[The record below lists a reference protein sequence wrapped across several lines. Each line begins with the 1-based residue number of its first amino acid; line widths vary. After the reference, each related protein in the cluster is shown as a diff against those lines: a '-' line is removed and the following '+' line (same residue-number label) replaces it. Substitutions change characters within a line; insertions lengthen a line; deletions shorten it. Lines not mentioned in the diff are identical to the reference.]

1 MRVTRNVKKVRK
13 GITGIEAAIVM
24 IAFVVVAAALAFV
37 VLNMGMFTTQRA
49 RETINTGL
57 AHASSVLEVDG
68 SITALVNSSGKGVEL
83 ISIPLRLA
91 PGKDSIDLNPEKLT
105 VALFV
110 TGDVSI
116 AYENVYSGVKNK
128 DEVSFNLTELKNEFE
143 NSNEPEAKMVFVIE
157 RVEDTVLSYGEKV
170 LLIIKF
176 PDSNHP
182 KPYDNVR
189 VEIRTPDG
197 APLTLERAIPAIL
210 PNGQTVSLG

>member
-1 MRVTRNVKKVRK
+1 M
-13 GITGIEAAIVM
+13 TGIEAAIVM

-68 SITALVNSSGKGVEL
+68 SITALVNSKGNGVEL

-91 PGKDSIDLNPEKLT
+91 PGKDNIDLNPEKLT

-110 TGDVSI
+110 TGTTSL
-116 AYENVYSGVKNK
+116 AYENIYSKVMSGSDFSLSSLN
-128 DEVSFNLTELKNEFE
+128 TTI
-143 NSNEPEAKMVFVIE
+143 EAGSSPNATMVFVIE

-176 PDSNHP
+176 PEGSHP
-182 KPYDNVR
+182 APYDNIR

-197 APLTLERAIPAIL
+197 APLTVERVVPAIL
-210 PNGQTVSLG
+210 PSGQAVSLG

>member
-1 MRVTRNVKKVRK
+1 
-13 GITGIEAAIVM
+13 M

-68 SITALVNSSGKGVEL
+68 SITALVNDSGTGVEL

-110 TGDVSI
+110 TGTINLANENIYSEVLNSDDVSDFDLTTLK
-116 AYENVYSGVKNK
+116 S
-128 DEVSFNLTELKNEFE
+128 EVSDTNAPN
-143 NSNEPEAKMVFVIE
+143 AAMVFVIE
-157 RVEDTVLSYGEKV
+157 RVNDTVLSYGEKV

-176 PDSNHP
+176 PSDSHP
-182 KPYDNVR
+182 VPYDNIR
-189 VEIRTPDG
+189 VEIRTPEG
-197 APLTLERAIPAIL
+197 APLTVERVVPAIL
-210 PNGQTVSLG
+210 PSGQAVALG

>member
-1 MRVTRNVKKVRK
+1 
-13 GITGIEAAIVM
+13 M

-68 SITALVNSSGKGVEL
+68 SITALVNDTGTGVEL
-83 ISIPLRLA
+83 VSIPLRLA

-110 TGDVSI
+110 TGRI
-116 AYENVYSGVKNK
+116 NLAYEDIYSEVLNSGDVNDFGLTTLKNK
-128 DEVSFNLTELKNEFE
+128 VSADSAPNAT
-143 NSNEPEAKMVFVIE
+143 MVFVIE

-176 PDSNHP
+176 PGGSHP
-182 KPYDNVR
+182 KPYDNIR

-197 APLTLERAIPAIL
+197 APLTVERVVPAIL
-210 PNGQTVSLG
+210 PQGQAVALG

>member
-1 MRVTRNVKKVRK
+1 
-13 GITGIEAAIVM
+13 M

-68 SITALVNSSGKGVEL
+68 SITALVNSNGNGVEL

-91 PGKDSIDLNPEKLT
+91 PGKDNIDLNPEKLT

-110 TGDVSI
+110 TGNKGL
-116 AYENVYSGVKNK
+116 AYENIYSKVMNMN
-128 DEVSFNLTELKNEFE
+128 EVE
-143 NSNEPEAKMVFVIE
+143 NFSLSSLNTKIEASSSPNATMVFVIE

-176 PDSNHP
+176 PEDSHP
-182 KPYDNVR
+182 APYDNIR

-197 APLTLERAIPAIL
+197 APLTVERVVPAIL
-210 PNGQTVSLG
+210 PSGQAVSLG

>member
-1 MRVTRNVKKVRK
+1 
-13 GITGIEAAIVM
+13 M

-68 SITALVNSSGKGVEL
+68 SITALVNSTGKGIEL

-91 PGKDSIDLNPEKLT
+91 PGKDNIDLNPEKLT

-110 TGDVSI
+110 TGSTNI
-116 AYENVYSGVKNK
+116 AYEDIYGKVIQSDGVSDFSLSTLSGQIDVTGGPNA
-128 DEVSFNLTELKNEFE
+128 T
-143 NSNEPEAKMVFVIE
+143 MIFVIE
-157 RVEDTVLSYGEKV
+157 RVKDTVLSYGEKV
-170 LLIIKF
+170 LLVIKF
-176 PDSNHP
+176 KDHP
-182 KPYDNVR
+182 APYDNIR

-197 APLTLERAIPAIL
+197 APLTVERSVPAIL
-210 PNGQTVSLG
+210 PSGQAVTLG